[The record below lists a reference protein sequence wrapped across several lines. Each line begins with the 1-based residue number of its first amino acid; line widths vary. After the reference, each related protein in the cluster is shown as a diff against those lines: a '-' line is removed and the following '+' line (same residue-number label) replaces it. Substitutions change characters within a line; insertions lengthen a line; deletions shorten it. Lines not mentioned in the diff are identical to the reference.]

1 MAKKESTV
9 VYDKHVEICAEFLTD
24 EQFGKL
30 MFTLTMGK
38 EPDFGDDQLLALAY
52 AFIALQKNIDDEK
65 YEKICETNRK
75 NGRLGGAPKGNKNA
89 AKWKQPQN
97 NLKTT
102 SKQPS
107 FYQENDEEN
116 ENAETLDTKGR
127 RGRKQPKQPN
137 AKKNNP
143 NEKDKEKDKEKENDA
158 GLFSDNP
165 ADSSADSSFSLFGE
179 YENVELTQ
187 DERQALQDKFERSGA
202 LINEVSEWI
211 SGAKNN
217 VPDHYH
223 FCLRWAKKANW
234 PKRKEIPPSEPIVL
248 TDPLNEEEQER
259 MVAQMRERVN
269 GMFTGS

>member
-89 AKWKQPQN
+89 
-97 NLKTT
+97 
-102 SKQPS
+102 
-107 FYQENDEEN
+107 E
-116 ENAETLDTKGR
+116 
-127 RGRKQPKQPN
+127 KQPKQPN

-143 NEKDKEKDKEKENDA
+143 KEKDKEKEKEKEKENDA
-158 GLFSDNP
+158 GLISDNP

-234 PKRKEIPPSEPIVL
+234 PKRKEILPSEPIVL

-269 GMFTGS
+269 GMFSSS

>member
-9 VYDKHVEICAEFLTD
+9 VYDKHVEICAEFMTD

-89 AKWKQPQN
+89 
-97 NLKTT
+97 
-102 SKQPS
+102 
-107 FYQENDEEN
+107 E
-116 ENAETLDTKGR
+116 
-127 RGRKQPKQPN
+127 KQPKQPN

-143 NEKDKEKDKEKENDA
+143 KEKDKEKEKDKDKEKENDA

>member
-89 AKWKQPQN
+89 K
-97 NLKTT
+97 
-102 SKQPS
+102 
-107 FYQENDEEN
+107 
-116 ENAETLDTKGR
+116 
-127 RGRKQPKQPN
+127 KQPKQPN

-143 NEKDKEKDKEKENDA
+143 NEKDNEKDKEKENDA

-234 PKRKEIPPSEPIVL
+234 PKRRKIEPVKPIIVEDPL
-248 TDPLNEEEQER
+248 TDEEQREK
-259 MVAQMRERVN
+259 VADMRARLN
-269 GMFTGS
+269 GAIISV

>member
-89 AKWKQPQN
+89 K
-97 NLKTT
+97 
-102 SKQPS
+102 
-107 FYQENDEEN
+107 
-116 ENAETLDTKGR
+116 
-127 RGRKQPKQPN
+127 KQPKQPN

-143 NEKDKEKDKEKENDA
+143 NEKDNEKDKEKENDA

>member
-9 VYDKHVEICAEFLTD
+9 VYDKHVEICAEFLSD
-24 EQFGKL
+24 EQFGRL

-89 AKWKQPQN
+89 
-97 NLKTT
+97 
-102 SKQPS
+102 S
-107 FYQENDEEN
+107 
-116 ENAETLDTKGR
+116 
-127 RGRKQPKQPN
+127 KQPKQPN

-143 NEKDKEKDKEKENDA
+143 NEKDNEKEKDKDNDNDA
-158 GLFSDNP
+158 GLISDNP

-202 LINEVSEWI
+202 LIDEVSEWI

-234 PKRKEIPPSEPIVL
+234 PKRKEIPPSEPIVVK
-248 TDPLNEEEQER
+248 DPLDEEEQER
-259 MVAQMRERVN
+259 MVAQMRARVN
-269 GMFTGS
+269 GMFTGN

>member
-38 EPDFGDDQLLALAY
+38 EPDFGDDKLLALAY

-89 AKWKQPQN
+89 
-97 NLKTT
+97 
-102 SKQPS
+102 
-107 FYQENDEEN
+107 E
-116 ENAETLDTKGR
+116 
-127 RGRKQPKQPN
+127 KQPKQPN

-143 NEKDKEKDKEKENDA
+143 KEKDKEKKKEKDKEKENDA
-158 GLFSDNP
+158 GLISDNP

-259 MVAQMRERVN
+259 MVAQMRDRVN
-269 GMFTGS
+269 GMFSSS

>member
-89 AKWKQPQN
+89 
-97 NLKTT
+97 
-102 SKQPS
+102 
-107 FYQENDEEN
+107 E
-116 ENAETLDTKGR
+116 
-127 RGRKQPKQPN
+127 KQPKQPN

-143 NEKDKEKDKEKENDA
+143 KEKDKEKEKEKEKENDA
-158 GLFSDNP
+158 GLISDNP

-269 GMFTGS
+269 GMFSSS

>member
-89 AKWKQPQN
+89 
-97 NLKTT
+97 
-102 SKQPS
+102 
-107 FYQENDEEN
+107 E
-116 ENAETLDTKGR
+116 
-127 RGRKQPKQPN
+127 KQPKQPN

-143 NEKDKEKDKEKENDA
+143 KEKDKEKDKDKEKENDA

-269 GMFTGS
+269 GMFSSS

>member
-9 VYDKHVEICAEFLTD
+9 VYDKHVEICAEFLSD
-24 EQFGKL
+24 EQFGRL

-89 AKWKQPQN
+89 K
-97 NLKTT
+97 
-102 SKQPS
+102 
-107 FYQENDEEN
+107 
-116 ENAETLDTKGR
+116 
-127 RGRKQPKQPN
+127 KQPKQPN

-143 NEKDKEKDKEKENDA
+143 NEKDNEKDKDKDNDA
-158 GLFSDNP
+158 GLFQDNP
-165 ADSSADSSFSLFGE
+165 AGHSADSVSSFFGE

-202 LINEVSEWI
+202 LIDEVSEWI
-211 SGAKNN
+211 RNAKNP
-217 VPDHYH
+217 VPDHYG
-223 FCLRWAKKANW
+223 FCLRWARNANW
-234 PKRKEIPPSEPIVL
+234 PKRKIIEPSEPIVL
-248 TDPLNEEEQER
+248 QDPLNEEEQER
-259 MVAQMRERVN
+259 MVAKMRARVN
-269 GMFTGS
+269 GMFSSG

>member
-89 AKWKQPQN
+89 
-97 NLKTT
+97 
-102 SKQPS
+102 
-107 FYQENDEEN
+107 E
-116 ENAETLDTKGR
+116 
-127 RGRKQPKQPN
+127 KQPKQPN

-143 NEKDKEKDKEKENDA
+143 KEKEKEKDKDKEKENDA
-158 GLFSDNP
+158 GLISDNP

-269 GMFTGS
+269 GMFSSS

>member
-89 AKWKQPQN
+89 
-97 NLKTT
+97 
-102 SKQPS
+102 
-107 FYQENDEEN
+107 E
-116 ENAETLDTKGR
+116 
-127 RGRKQPKQPN
+127 KQPKQPN

-143 NEKDKEKDKEKENDA
+143 KEKDKEKEKGKENDA
-158 GLFSDNP
+158 GLISDNP